1 MTRRSRVLTFGGAGL
16 LVAAGVACAVTIGG
30 DVGQV
35 LALVLVGV
43 GFVVAVSLVFYEI
56 GLSEDHE
63 RGREERALARAAEAA
78 RRARQPRSAGRALRR
93 LERMR
98 GQRRRLR

>member
-1 MTRRSRVLTFGGAGL
+1 MLTFGGAGAMVL
-16 LVAAGVACAVTIGG
+16 AGIACAVAVGG
-30 DVGQV
+30 GLGQI
-35 LALVLVGV
+35 LALVLVGIGLV
-43 GFVVAVSLVFYEI
+43 AAVSLVFYEV

-63 RGREERALARAAEAA
+63 RAREERVRAVAA
-78 RRARQPRSAGRALRR
+78 SKAPRSRAGRRLRPLPR